1 MIRNYVWSFFF
12 FIILAFVNNHNRE
25 RERKE
30 KFKKPVSSFKMIHG
44 IREEKRACIMLV
56 VVCI

>member
-1 MIRNYVWSFFF
+1 MFEVFFF